1 MTFEIEVN
9 GRTRTVSIERAR
21 HDGGFRVIVDGTPH
35 LVDAVRV
42 DGGALSF
49 IHLDSGQPEA
59 ATAGGDA
66 AKASGDA
73 ATAGSQGGG
82 NAGGRS
88 HRVAISEG
96 SAGELTLALA
106 DGVVRAT
113 VNGRRARR
121 GAEVAGAAGEQ
132 RIVAPMPGKVL
143 RILVQPGQDVAARQP
158 LVVVEAMKMENEL
171 SSPRPGRVKEVAAV
185 EGQSVEAGRV
195 LIIVE

>member
-9 GRTRTVSIERAR
+9 GRTRAVSVERLK
-21 HDGGFRVIVDGTPH
+21 HDGSFRVTVDGTPH

-49 IHLDSGQPEA
+49 IQLDGEQSEQSSER
-59 ATAGGDA
+59 
-66 AKASGDA
+66 AK
-73 ATAGSQGGG
+73 
-82 NAGGRS
+82 AGGRS
-88 HRVAISEG
+88 HRVAVTEG
-96 SAGELTLALA
+96 ASGELTLTQA
-106 DGVVRAT
+106 DGPVRAI
-113 VNGRRARR
+113 VNGRRSRR
-121 GAEVAGAAGEQ
+121 GGEVAGAAGEQ

-143 RILVQPGQDVAARQP
+143 RVLVQPGQDVAARQP

-171 SSPRPGRVKEVAAV
+171 SSPRAGRVKDVAAV